1 MTATTNTGPLIALAK
16 LNHLHLLPTLYGQ
29 LIVPQ
34 AVYDECVIVGQ
45 TRGYS
50 DADVIQA
57 FLKDI
62 GVLPLTPHTL
72 PSRLAGDVRL
82 GRGEMEAIG
91 LAKEHRSL
99 LLIDEVYARAIAEQ
113 MELQTVGSL
122 GILVEAYQRGNLAA
136 NVLDELLITIEQR
149 KDIWIQPTL
158 CERVRREVL
167 GK

>member
-1 MTATTNTGPLIALAK
+1 VTATTNTGPLIALAK

-29 LIVPQ
+29 LVVPQ

-62 GVLPLTPHTL
+62 GVLPATPRTL
-72 PSRLAGDVRL
+72 PPRVAGDVRL
-82 GRGEMEAIG
+82 GHGEIEAIA
-91 LAKEHRSL
+91 LAEQHQSL
-99 LLIDEVYARAIAEQ
+99 LLIDEVYARAIAQQ
-113 MELQTVGSL
+113 MNLQTVGSL

-149 KDIWIQPTL
+149 KDIWIQPGL
-158 CERVRREVL
+158 CERIRREVL